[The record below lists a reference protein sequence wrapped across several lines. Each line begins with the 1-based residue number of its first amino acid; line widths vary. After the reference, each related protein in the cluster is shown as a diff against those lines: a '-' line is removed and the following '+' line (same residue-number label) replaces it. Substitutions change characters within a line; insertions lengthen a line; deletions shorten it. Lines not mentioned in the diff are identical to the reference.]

1 MEREEQAFI
10 LQKMGTA
17 ALYNSLPFFRQVLSH
32 LITPPDLPQISSCL
46 QTVMIC
52 VPARSFLV
60 LNTRKPVPNR
70 AMGMR
75 MIFITRSMRALMPAH
90 ANTGAWL
97 CAYKPCGFHPCG
109 QVRDHI
115 PSPKHMATPSNE
127 SPLSSA
133 STALGYSSFHA
144 LPNGFS
150 NAGTWFLS
158 RLDRHFPLCSEM
170 EIRHWVV
177 FWWCAVE
184 RFCIQ
189 SRNIFPELVRR
200 GQMWCFVHIF
210 TSSQTTVVKATLKYV
225 VLTWGVFVCVCFLVY
240 SYIEQWSTYI
250 QKLPQT
256 GLEYNFWGSYNI
268 SEGSLY
274 NLFSYNV
281 D

>member
-1 MEREEQAFI
+1 MQQRWWREKNRPSFYRRWG
-10 LQKMGTA
+10 QKHSTTA
-17 ALYNSLPFFRQVLSH
+17 YRFFLKCSLVW
-32 LITPPDLPQISSCL
+32 PPDLPHFSSCL

-52 VPARSFLV
+52 VPSCSFLV

-70 AMGMR
+70 AMGMHM
-75 MIFITRSMRALMPAH
+75 MIFITKSMPALMPAH
-90 ANTGAWL
+90 ANTEAWL
-97 CAYKPCGFHPCG
+97 CAYKPCSFHPC
-109 QVRDHI
+109 V
-115 PSPKHMATPSNE
+115 SYSN
-127 SPLSSA
+127 
-133 STALGYSSFHA
+133 FHA

-158 RLDRHFPLCSEM
+158 RLDRHFPSCL

-189 SRNIFPELVRR
+189 SRNIFPELVWK

-210 TSSQTTVVKATLKYV
+210 TSSQTTVVKAILKYV

-256 GLEYNFWGSYNI
+256 GLKYNFWGSYDI
-268 SEGSLY
+268 SLIICF
-274 NLFSYNV
+274 LIM
-281 D
+281 